1 MGIKVVK
8 SGNEIIEDGIYA
20 AEVKSL
26 EERHNN
32 GKRSYIFYFIVKSNQ
47 HHDVVLSG
55 LVPPLLWEGS
65 ALDKWLTAIMGRRI
79 HSGEEIDLE
88 TAISGKKCRVKVK
101 TVTRR
106 GSHKYSNVVE
116 VFQEE

>member
-32 GKRSYIFYFIVKSNQ
+32 GKRSYIFYFIVKSKICQN
-47 HHDVVLSG
+47 L
-55 LVPPLLWEGS
+55 
-65 ALDKWLTAIMGRRI
+65 AFRAFNI
-79 HSGEEIDLE
+79 H
-88 TAISGKKCRVKVK
+88 
-101 TVTRR
+101 
-106 GSHKYSNVVE
+106 
-116 VFQEE
+116 F